1 MRTEQKT
8 ITTKKMKTRN
18 VMNIFI
24 FVDNGMEERE
34 NLFEKIFFLIN
45 LIDWKGRGMKVHEE

>member
-8 ITTKKMKTRN
+8 ITTEKMKTRN

-34 NLFEKIFFLIN
+34 NLFEKNYFF
-45 LIDWKGRGMKVHEE
+45 D